1 MPATPQT
8 ASATMATAQDMPTY
22 DVTVTDRVVS
32 FIIYCAPL
40 DDAHNAPFA
49 NVFGSTDVAYRAVT
63 DSASYLTTLPYV
75 LIDADTEKVLFPVQA
90 ANGGT
95 QSFPARVA
103 LENNALHDGKR
114 WKHSLPAMHI
124 PDETRRIALHIAND
138 AYADHRNFKL
148 FSWSVPDAAHSK
160 VHIYEVRADVKSEFA
175 QLNALGQVPTDNSLV
190 AKPDVQ
196 NEYYGYLDGDLWLR
210 ISHEFTAADILRL
223 CPAGIISRTSLTST
237 AASQSGAANGILSL
251 PSTSAQTSAAAVGFQ
266 SGASSPGISS
276 PTAQNG
282 TPGAT
287 DEQLHVDWSVVLA
300 PIYAA
305 GHDSRSMNAFNV
317 AIPELGI
324 TVNFGV
330 RAFANAINSSARTT
344 IQQALCRTSPRAF
357 AAVLRAAWR
366 LNIDPLYL
374 SSSWRPM
381 LGSSLHKMGIGI
393 DVTRFDD
400 DAESIHVAIRNQGAQ
415 DRNHPFPSTVGG
427 RKLGALYTEL
437 THDAQI
443 AATQVFT
450 PWVHWVEPHD
460 THMHVTAAR

>member
-1 MPATPQT
+1 MT
-8 ASATMATAQDMPTY
+8 AAQQVSSPNMVTAQNTPTY
-22 DVTVTDRVVS
+22 DVTITDRVVS
-32 FIIYCAPL
+32 FVVYCAPL
-40 DDAHNAPFA
+40 DDAHNIPFA
-49 NVFGSTDVAYRAVT
+49 NVFGNTDVAHRAVT
-63 DSASYLTTLPYV
+63 DSASYLSTLPYV
-75 LIDADTEKVLFPVQA
+75 VIDADTEKVLFPVQA
-90 ANGGT
+90 ATGGT

-114 WKHSLPAMHI
+114 WKHSLPAIHI

-175 QLNALGQVPTDNSLV
+175 RLNTLGQVPADNSLV
-190 AKPDVQ
+190 EKPNVQ
-196 NEYYGYLDGDLWLR
+196 NQYFGFLDGDLWLR
-210 ISHEFTAADILRL
+210 ISHEFTTADIRRL
-223 CPAGIISRTSLTST
+223 CPPGTISRTCLTSA
-237 AASQSGAANGILSL
+237 AASQSG
-251 PSTSAQTSAAAVGFQ
+251 V
-266 SGASSPGISS
+266 AS
-276 PTAQNG
+276 G
-282 TPGAT
+282 TPGGLGAP
-287 DEQLHVDWSVVLA
+287 DEQLHVDWSVALA

-305 GHDSRSMNAFNV
+305 GQDSRSMNAFSV
-317 AIPELGI
+317 IVSQLGI
-324 TVNFGV
+324 TVHFAA

-344 IQQALCRTSPRAF
+344 IQQALSRTSPRAF

-366 LNIDPLYL
+366 LHIDTLDL

-400 DAESIHVAIRNQGAQ
+400 DAESIQVAIRNQGAQ
-415 DRNHPFPSTVGG
+415 DRNQPFPSTVGG
-427 RKLGALYTEL
+427 RKLGALYEEL
-437 THDAQI
+437 THDTQV